1 MKLNGHNPVDLIINH
16 RKLIEKIFTVLVLLS
31 LICAPMVG
39 INYDLTK
46 YLPDSSPSAQALDIM
61 EDEFT
66 YPGMGRVMLKD
77 VTLYEA
83 KNIKDRIA
91 DVDGVDM
98 VMWADLT
105 TNIYG
110 SSEFIDYDDIDD
122 YYHEDN
128 QTAYMDIVFK
138 DKDSSTQTHKAIRQ
152 IEQIVGEHGLVAGSA
167 TSDTNLG
174 PTINKEVARVMVLA
188 VIIIYIILTITTTS
202 WFEPVMFLSIL
213 GIAIVINMGTNIFLG
228 EISFLSNAVGAVL
241 QLACSMDYSI
251 FLLHA
256 FTQERAQGIEPEQ
269 AMANAW
275 RSAFSSVFASGMTT
289 IVGFAAMCL
298 MNFGIGPD
306 MGIVLAKGIA
316 ISLATVL
323 LLMPAL
329 ILRFQDIV
337 AKTKH
342 RPFIPTQS
350 RGIGNFAFRIRRPL
364 FIAVLLIIIPCYVA
378 QGMANFS
385 YGNEAVANSPGT
397 PVYEAEQQMNAE
409 FGKSNMMIALV
420 PLDSNL
426 TEKQMTDEIDDLPYV
441 KYALSL
447 SSVLPEGIPEDF
459 LPENITSIMHSEH
472 WARVIINVRSSG
484 ESEDAFHFADS
495 IRAIVNRYYPGETT
509 YLVGVTPSTQ
519 DIKSI
524 IVPDYNRV
532 NIVSLLGVAL
542 VVALTYKAL
551 ILPLV
556 VLIPIECAIFINTA
570 LPYIYGQRTMYL
582 GFIIVGCIQL
592 GATVDY
598 SILMTGNYLD
608 ARTQGDKKEAVIR
621 AVSTSAESVMTSG
634 MIVMTVAYGLYFMT
648 SVEAI
653 SSLGRLIGRGAFISV
668 IMVLFFLPMCLMIFD
683 RFIVKPDH
691 AERKHAKMNRIHAM
705 KVKLPTLSALHE
717 QRLRLH
723 QQIRENRHARHKQ
736 TRAKLNSLLH
746 GKGYTLPEQPDEPQQ
761 TETQSSG
768 RTLPKRVRMR
778 LKAQL
783 DKRRARLS
791 DLISAKK
798 NDNEQSNTEENDN
811 EKK

>member
-83 KNIKDRIA
+83 KNIKDRIT

-152 IEQIVGEHGLVAGSA
+152 IEQIVGDHGLVAGSA

-608 ARTQGDKKEAVIR
+608 ARTQGDKKEAAIR
-621 AVSTSAESVMTSG
+621 AISMSAESVMTSG

-668 IMVLFFLPMCLMIFD
+668 ILVLFFLPMCLMIFD

-778 LKAQL
+778 LKARL

>member
-152 IEQIVGEHGLVAGSA
+152 IEQIVGDHGLVAGSA

-608 ARTQGDKKEAVIR
+608 ARTQGDKKEAAIR

-705 KVKLPTLSALHE
+705 KIKLPTLSALHE

-778 LKAQL
+778 LKARL

>member
-138 DKDSSTQTHKAIRQ
+138 DKDSSTQTHKAVRQ

-746 GKGYTLPEQPDEPQQ
+746 GKGYTLPDQPDEPQQ

-778 LKAQL
+778 LKARL

>member
-152 IEQIVGEHGLVAGSA
+152 IEQIVGDHGLVAGSA

-426 TEKQMTDEIDDLPYV
+426 TEKQMTDEIDGLPYV

-608 ARTQGDKKEAVIR
+608 ARTQGDKKEAAIR

-761 TETQSSG
+761 TETQSYG

-778 LKAQL
+778 LKARL

>member
-152 IEQIVGEHGLVAGSA
+152 IEQIVGDHGLVAGSA

-213 GIAIVINMGTNIFLG
+213 GIAIIINMGTNIFLG

-426 TEKQMTDEIDDLPYV
+426 TEKQMTDEIDGLPYV

-608 ARTQGDKKEAVIR
+608 ARTQGDKKEAAIR

-746 GKGYTLPEQPDEPQQ
+746 GKGYTLPEQSDEPQQ
-761 TETQSSG
+761 TETQSYG

-778 LKAQL
+778 LKARL

>member
-138 DKDSSTQTHKAIRQ
+138 DKDSSTQTHKAVRQ

-778 LKAQL
+778 LKARL

>member
-1 MKLNGHNPVDLIINH
+1 M
-16 RKLIEKIFTVLVLLS
+16 
-31 LICAPMVG
+31 
-39 INYDLTK
+39 
-46 YLPDSSPSAQALDIM
+46 
-61 EDEFT
+61 
-66 YPGMGRVMLKD
+66 
-77 VTLYEA
+77 
-83 KNIKDRIA
+83 
-91 DVDGVDM
+91 
-98 VMWADLT
+98 
-105 TNIYG
+105 
-110 SSEFIDYDDIDD
+110 
-122 YYHEDN
+122 
-128 QTAYMDIVFK
+128 
-138 DKDSSTQTHKAIRQ
+138 
-152 IEQIVGEHGLVAGSA
+152 
-167 TSDTNLG
+167 
-174 PTINKEVARVMVLA
+174 
-188 VIIIYIILTITTTS
+188 
-202 WFEPVMFLSIL
+202 
-213 GIAIVINMGTNIFLG
+213 
-228 EISFLSNAVGAVL
+228 
-241 QLACSMDYSI
+241 
-251 FLLHA
+251 
-256 FTQERAQGIEPEQ
+256 
-269 AMANAW
+269 
-275 RSAFSSVFASGMTT
+275 
-289 IVGFAAMCL
+289 
-298 MNFGIGPD
+298 
-306 MGIVLAKGIA
+306 
-316 ISLATVL
+316 
-323 LLMPAL
+323 
-329 ILRFQDIV
+329 
-337 AKTKH
+337 
-342 RPFIPTQS
+342 
-350 RGIGNFAFRIRRPL
+350 
-364 FIAVLLIIIPCYVA
+364 
-378 QGMANFS
+378 
-385 YGNEAVANSPGT
+385 
-397 PVYEAEQQMNAE
+397 
-409 FGKSNMMIALV
+409 
-420 PLDSNL
+420 
-426 TEKQMTDEIDDLPYV
+426 
-441 KYALSL
+441 
-447 SSVLPEGIPEDF
+447 
-459 LPENITSIMHSEH
+459 
-472 WARVIINVRSSG
+472 
-484 ESEDAFHFADS
+484 
-495 IRAIVNRYYPGETT
+495 NRYYPGETT

-608 ARTQGDKKEAVIR
+608 ARTQGDKKEAAIR

-778 LKAQL
+778 LKARL